1 MSRLRWRLR
10 WTVKAITPPILI
22 LGTKRAL
29 GVRTRAAPAEQQG
42 LTSAG
47 GLTLSEPPEW
57 EYVPE
62 GWARPVKGW
71 DVEAVARAYR
81 EKWPDYLAAIEAPNP
96 LGVHHETAQV
106 TTGDVSAHNM
116 LVAFAYVVALAA
128 RGRDRLSVLDW
139 GGGLGHYWALARSV
153 VPGLE
158 LDYHVKE
165 TPAVCAE
172 DREAAPEVVFHEDE
186 SCLERTYDLVVASS
200 SLQYAED
207 WRGLLDRLAAAA
219 GSHLYVARVPVALSA
234 PSFVVLQ
241 RAYAYGY
248 ETEYLG
254 WVLNRHEFLAYAA
267 GAGVLPAREFLL
279 DARFSA
285 AGAPETPVEHRSFLF
300 NR

>member
-1 MSRLRWRLR
+1 VRRLLGRL
-10 WTVKAITPPILI
+10 
-22 LGTKRAL
+22 KRAIF
-29 GVRTRAAPAEQQG
+29 GAKRARHERQG
-42 LTSAG
+42 QTPVG
-47 GLTLSEPPEW
+47 GQTLMEPPEW

-62 GWARPVKGW
+62 GWARPAKGW

-116 LVAFAYVVALAA
+116 LVAFAYVVALA
-128 RGRDRLSVLDW
+128 GREHTRLSVLDW

-153 VPGLE
+153 VPDLE
-158 LDYHVKE
+158 LEYHVKE
-165 TPAVCAE
+165 TPAVCAQG
-172 DREAAPEVVFHEDE
+172 RQVAPDVVFHEDE
-186 SCLERTYDLVVASS
+186 SCLERSYDLVVASS

-207 WRGLLDRLAAAA
+207 WRSLFDRLAAAT
-219 GSHLYVARVPVALSA
+219 GSYLYVARVPVALHA

-267 GAGVLPAREFLL
+267 GAGVSHTREFLL
-279 DARFSA
+279 DALFSA
-285 AGAPETPVEHRSFLF
+285 VTAPETPVEHRSFLF

>member
-1 MSRLRWRLR
+1 MSRFRQRR
-10 WTVKAITPPILI
+10 KWTVKVVTPPILV
-22 LGTKRAL
+22 LGARRAL
-29 GVRTRAAPAEQQG
+29 AARTRAPAGQQG
-42 LTSAG
+42 QTPVG
-47 GLTLSEPPEW
+47 GQTLIEPPEW

-62 GWARPVKGW
+62 GWARPTKGW
-71 DVEAVARAYR
+71 DVDAIARAYR
-81 EKWPDYLAAIEAPNP
+81 EKWPAYLAAIEPPNQ

-106 TTGDVSAHNM
+106 TTGDVAAHNV

-128 RGRDRLSVLDW
+128 RGRHRLSVLDW

-158 LDYHVKE
+158 LEYRVKE

-172 DREAAPEVVFHEDE
+172 GREAAPEVVFHEDE
-186 SCLERTYDLVVASS
+186 TCLERTYDLVVASS

-207 WRGLLDRLAAAA
+207 WRRLLDRLAAAA
-219 GSHLYVARVPVALSA
+219 GSYLYVARVPVALSA

-241 RAYAYGY
+241 RADAYGY

-254 WVLNRHEFLAYAA
+254 WVLNRHELLAYAA
-267 GAGVLPAREFLL
+267 GAGVSLGREFLL

-285 AGAPETPVEHRSFLF
+285 SGAPETPVEHRSFLF